1 MCWPERQPPRHR
13 CSQRHRLAGFS
24 ISLCVLLSST
34 VIEAQPLPSP
44 HAMKEDAELTDIVF
58 LDADTGWAVG
68 DRGVIWK
75 TQDGGRRWE
84 VRNASVTC
92 RLESI
97 CFVNDTHGWI
107 VGGWPHAYT
116 HKNTG
121 VVLKTVNGGQTW
133 NRVNQ
138 PTLPA
143 LKHVQFFDKQRGW
156 AVGNA
161 SAMYPSG
168 IFQTNDGGRTWTPLP
183 SGRGA
188 VWLTAD
194 FRSPYVGAVAGH
206 QGNLGLILNKEIQP
220 SRTPN
225 LGSRNLHAM
234 RLERGIGWLVGESGL
249 LMRSSDGGLTWQR
262 PPGALPAGINT
273 RCDFYTVA
281 AIGSHVWVAGA
292 PGSVVLYSSD
302 KGATWTLQQ
311 TGQSLPIRSLHFSD
325 ERIGY
330 AVGALGTILST
341 RDGGQTW
348 QTQRSGGTRV
358 ALLGIFSDPTQIP
371 YEVFAQTSAN
381 DGYLSAVET
390 ITRRVTDTTVNA
402 ETPTSERNHHALVA
416 AGGSVA
422 SSTSQFPVMQR
433 ELHLGREEIVRG
445 WDTMTDG
452 RGLESLLEHLVLKIR
467 QWQPDVVLS
476 ERSQAGGDALGGIVH
491 QITRS
496 ACERAGDPTSF
507 PDHLTSLNLSA
518 WAPKRLYLCPAK
530 EGAET
535 VSITTTQ
542 LATRL
547 GQSLT
552 EYASSARGVIHT
564 EYSLPEPMLGLQL
577 VHSTLPQTKRGLLFS
592 GILLQPGGEARR
604 QIGPPKGNLQQLTRA
619 SHKRRNMEQLIAN
632 HAKTDALNA
641 AWLGEIDDLTEGMT
655 THGAGDILHQLA
667 VRYHN
672 SGRSEMAAEVFQRLI
687 QQYPKHD
694 LAEAAMLWLVRYYSS
709 GEVAWRRQRAEKVE
723 THLLQP
729 RQSAQVQQATGAEL
743 LRTREERPRA
753 TIAANYGLQ
762 RWRSSGDPQLDA
774 LNSNH
779 RSSLALNIGTHVQKT
794 RPGLYSDPRLRMPLV
809 AAARR
814 DGNTRSAEQY
824 LRKLAAPHT
833 NTPWTLC
840 ARNEIWISHA
850 QGLAPKTTHACPLV
864 PRPHLDGLL
873 NEPTWQG
880 ATPLQLTSS
889 LHDDTA
895 WEARAFVARD
905 EKYLYLAATCRR
917 APGVAYPETNLPRPR
932 DPALDKED
940 RVTFLIDID
949 RDYGSF
955 YELTIDHR
963 GWVAESCFQDASW
976 NPTWYVAADRN
987 AESWT
992 VEAAI
997 PLDELVPDGK
1007 VSQTAWV
1014 FGAQRVVPGV
1024 GFQSWT
1030 KPAAIQPVPQ
1040 GLGVL
1045 ILK

>member
-1 MCWPERQPPRHR
+1 MRRHGRQPHRHCR
-13 CSQRHRLAGFS
+13 SLVRHLARA
-24 ISLCVLLSST
+24 LLSVFTLWGVTAVS
-34 VIEAQPLPSP
+34 AQPIPSP

-84 VRNASVTC
+84 LQNSPATC

-121 VVLKTVNGGQTW
+121 LVLKTVNGGQTW
-133 NRVNQ
+133 SRVNQ

-168 IFQTNDGGRTWTPLP
+168 IFQTSDGGQTWSSLP
-183 SGRGA
+183 TGRGNA
-188 VWLTAD
+188 WLTAD

-206 QGNLGLILNKEIQP
+206 QGNLGLILNKEMKP

-225 LGSRNLHAM
+225 LGARSLHAM
-234 RLERGIGWLVGESGL
+234 RLERGIGWLVGEGGL
-249 LMRSSDGGLTWQR
+249 VMRSSDGGLTWQR
-262 PPGALPAGINT
+262 PPGALPAGMNS

-281 AIGSHVWVAGA
+281 SVGSHVWVAGT
-292 PGSVVLYSSD
+292 PGSVVLHSSD
-302 KGATWTLQQ
+302 KGESWTAQQ
-311 TGQSLPIRSLHFSD
+311 TGQTLPIRGLQFAD

-330 AVGALGTILST
+330 AVGSLGTILST
-341 RDGGQTW
+341 RDGGQSW
-348 QTQRSGGTRV
+348 QIQRSGGTRV
-358 ALLGIFSDPTQIP
+358 ALLGVFSDPTRVP
-371 YEVFAQTSAN
+371 YEVIAATSAN

-390 ITRRVTDTTVNA
+390 IVRRTDDATGSA
-402 ETPTSERNHHALVA
+402 ETPASERAHHAVVA

-422 SSTSQFPVMQR
+422 SSTSQFPIMQR
-433 ELHLGREEIVRG
+433 ELKLAREAIVRG
-445 WDTMTDG
+445 WDTMSDG

-476 ERSQAGGDALGGIVH
+476 ERAVTGDDALGAITH
-491 QITRS
+491 QIVRT
-496 ACERAGDPTSF
+496 ACERAGDPLSF
-507 PDHLTSLNLSA
+507 PDHLTSLNLPA
-518 WAPKRLYLCPAK
+518 WAPKRVYLCPAK
-530 EGAET
+530 QGAET
-535 VSITTTQ
+535 VSITSSQ
-542 LATRL
+542 LAARL
-547 GQSLT
+547 GRSLA
-552 EYASSARGVIHT
+552 EYASAARGVVHT
-564 EYSLPEPMLGLQL
+564 EYSLPAPTLGLQL
-577 VHSTLPQTKRGLLFS
+577 VHNTLPQAKRGALFS

-604 QIGPPKGNLQQLTRA
+604 ELGNPKGNIKQLTRA

-632 HAKTDALNA
+632 HDKTDALNA
-641 AWLGEIDDLTEGMT
+641 AWLGEIDDLTDGMT
-655 THGAGDILHQLA
+655 TYGAGDILHQLA

-687 QQYPKHD
+687 KRYPKHD

-709 GEVAWRRQRAEKVE
+709 GEVAWRRRRAEKID
-723 THLLQP
+723 THSLQP
-729 RQSAQVQQATGAEL
+729 EQATGVRPAGNSGL

-753 TIAANYGLQ
+753 AIAANYGLQ
-762 RWRSSGDPQLDA
+762 RWRSSGDPELDA

-779 RSSLALNIGTHVQKT
+779 RSGLALKIGSYVQNT
-794 RPGLYSDPRLRMPLV
+794 RPGLYSDPRLRFPLV

-814 DGNTRSAEQY
+814 EGTARSAEQY

-833 NTPWTLC
+833 QTPWALC

-850 QGLAPKTTHACPLV
+850 NGMAPKATHSCPLV
-864 PRPHLDGLL
+864 PRPHLDGRLDD
-873 NEPTWQG
+873 PTWQG
-880 ATPLQLTSS
+880 ATPLNLTSS
-889 LHDDTA
+889 LHDDA
-895 WEARAFVARD
+895 DWEAQAFVARD
-905 EKYLYLAATCRR
+905 EHFLYLAATCRR
-917 APGVAYPETNLPRPR
+917 AADVAYPETNVPRPR
-932 DPALDKED
+932 DPSLDKED

-963 GWVAESCFQDASW
+963 GWVTESCFDDASW
-976 NPTWYVAADRN
+976 NPTWYVAAARTSE
-987 AESWT
+987 AWT
-992 VEAAI
+992 CEAAI
-997 PLDELVPDGK
+997 SLTELVPDGK
-1007 VSQTAWV
+1007 VRQGAWV

-1030 KPAAIQPVPQ
+1030 KPAAIKPVPQ